1 MTVSEFKSTYLPFQ
15 RKMFS
20 TAYRLL
26 GNGQDAEDLVQ
37 DVFLKLWQ
45 KRDTLPTDGNPA
57 GFCITLTRNLCVD
70 RLRRQHLQI
79 VEHEPQESDAPKS
92 GSGEDELISAES
104 TSTLMN
110 LIARLPERQ
119 RIVMVMRDVDGL
131 DYADIAASTGLT
143 EVNVRVTLS
152 RARKFVAEKL
162 KPRKK

>member
-26 GNGQDAEDLVQ
+26 GNSQDAEDLVQ

-57 GFCITLTRNLCVD
+57 GFCITLTRN
-70 RLRRQHLQI
+70 QHLQI

-119 RIVMVMRDVDGL
+119 RIVMVMRDVEGL

>member
-1 MTVSEFKSTYLPFQ
+1 MTPQEFKSTYLPFQ

-26 GNGQDAEDLVQ
+26 CNSQDAEDLVQ

-119 RIVMVMRDVDGL
+119 RIVMVMRDVEGL